1 MGIFLCRAVVRIE
14 IINTCKVVV
23 IGPAH
28 RKYSVNANYYLL
40 LLQLTEAPAAEER
53 SRKVTLLL

>member
-1 MGIFLCRAVVRIE
+1 MRIE